1 MFVGEEMKNDNK
13 IVFLF
18 ADTYINKQYAC
29 ALTLLNQMVDFNIV
43 PIFTFNRF
51 WKTLLCTMA
60 AWISYGVWG
69 YEFTVVSLLALILCS
84 KLSDSE
90 HIF

>member
-1 MFVGEEMKNDNK
+1 M
-13 IVFLF
+13 L
-18 ADTYINKQYAC
+18 
-29 ALTLLNQMVDFNIV
+29 
-43 PIFTFNRF
+43 FTFNRF